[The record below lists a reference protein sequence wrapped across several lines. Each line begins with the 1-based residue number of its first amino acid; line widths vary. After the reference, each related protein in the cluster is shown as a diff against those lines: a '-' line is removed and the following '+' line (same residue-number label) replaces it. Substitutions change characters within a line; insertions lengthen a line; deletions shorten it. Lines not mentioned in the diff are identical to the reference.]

1 MTAGRN
7 TLIALIV
14 MTACLVGLIV
24 SVRQRHDINARRSV
38 VRRAV
43 AESVGMCALALSRE
57 GTATRDPL
65 EGPAGC
71 LGDIPGGYCLRDT
84 CDVVTCPCPIGSSLT
99 LEVVRMIR

>member
-1 MTAGRN
+1 M
-7 TLIALIV
+7 
-14 MTACLVGLIV
+14 IV
-24 SVRQRHDINARRSV
+24 SMVLAGCFIGLAWAVRQRHDGDARRTV